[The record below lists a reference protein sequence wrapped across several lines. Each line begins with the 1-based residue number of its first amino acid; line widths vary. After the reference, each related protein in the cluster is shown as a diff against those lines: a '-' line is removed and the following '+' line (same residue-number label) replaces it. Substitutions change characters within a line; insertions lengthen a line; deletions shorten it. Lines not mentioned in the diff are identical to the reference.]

1 MKAIKRI
8 ALTELQTMFYSPI
21 AWFILIIFTFQASMT
36 FVNAF
41 EGYVVSQELGRYV
54 YNVTMGTF
62 TNPWRGGLFPEIQG
76 YLYLYIPLLTM
87 GIMSRELSSGSIKLL
102 YSSPV
107 TNFQIVIGKFI
118 SIMIYAL
125 VMIAVLGLFVIYG
138 VCFVHEFDLPP
149 VLAGLLGLYLLICAY
164 GAIGLFMSSLTSY
177 QVVAAMGTFAVFA
190 VLNYVGGMWQDIA
203 FVRDITYWL
212 SIRGRS
218 GEFINGLLCSEDVIY
233 FLVVVVLFLTFT
245 VIRLTVIRKKKSWFV
260 STSWYFSAILIAVSI
275 GYLSSRPTFMCYY
288 DATRTKVNT
297 LTPNSQEIVSKMK
310 GNLTITTYANVL
322 DEERFLWYGF
332 PKSELSDIKRFKQY
346 TRFKPEI
353 KMKYVYFYDKSQNE
367 RLYSLNQGLTDREIM
382 IKLSVAQGLDTNM
395 YLRPEEIKQVIDLSS
410 EDNHVVRVLERENG
424 RKVFLRMFRDMWIYP
439 GEAEVTAAIRQL
451 VDDDLP
457 VVGFLTG
464 HGVRNSEKAGDRDYR
479 YFVQERVYRRALI
492 NQGFAIENV
501 NLEDEIP
508 EQVNILVVADMQ
520 TALSQEEMEALE
532 KYIARGGN
540 LIVAGDVGRAPVMN
554 PIIASFGVQ
563 FMTGQIVQQNKDF
576 MMDLVFA
583 KPQKDLGNL
592 SYMFDALVERVIT
605 MPGCVGLEYEQKPGF
620 TIIPLLMS
628 ETQGCWNEVETMN
641 FIDEKAELN
650 VKAGEVEQAYPL
662 ALALSREIA
671 GKQQKIVILGDADCM
686 SNAEMKANRDKVNA
700 GNGMFILSIFNW
712 MTDGEFPID
721 VRRPATPD
729 NDLYV
734 GVDGMKITRY
744 AFWGFSLLLLVV
756 YLCLWFHRRG
766 R

>member
-1 MKAIKRI
+1 MKIIYRI
-8 ALTELQTMFYSPI
+8 ALAELQSLFYSPV
-21 AWFILIIFTFQASMT
+21 AWLILIVFTIQCSF
-36 FVNAF
+36 AF
-41 EGYVVSQELGRYV
+41 TGVVDANVVRKAMGYGVGNLTLDIYAGMHGFFKTLQE
-54 YNVTMGTF
+54 
-62 TNPWRGGLFPEIQG
+62 

-87 GIMSRELSSGSIKLL
+87 GLMSGELSSGSIKLL

-107 TNFQIVIGKFI
+107 RNSQIILGKYLSMLVYGLVLIGI
-118 SIMIYAL
+118 ICVY
-125 VMIAVLGLFVIYG
+125 VIYSA
-138 VCFVHEFDLPP
+138 FVVKQLDVSM
-149 VLAGLLGLYLLICAY
+149 VLTGLLGIYLLICAY
-164 GAIGLFMSSLTSY
+164 AAIGLFMSSITSY
-177 QVVAAMGTFAVFA
+177 QVVAAMGTLAIFAL
-190 VLNYVGGMWQDIA
+190 LNVIKGIGQNID
-203 FVRDITYWL
+203 FVREITYWL
-212 SIRGRS
+212 SINGRCNEFVRGM
-218 GEFINGLLCSEDVIY
+218 ICSEDLLY
-233 FLVVVVLFLTFT
+233 FLIVIVLFLTLSILRLKAIRQKT
-245 VIRLTVIRKKKSWFV
+245 PWKISLGKYAAVVIFAVVIG
-260 STSWYFSAILIAVSI
+260 YFSA
-275 GYLSSRPTFMCYY
+275 RPSLKCFY
-288 DATRTKVNT
+288 DATRTKQQT
-297 LTPNSQEIVSKMK
+297 LTENSQKILSRAT
-310 GNLTITTYANVL
+310 GGLTMTTYVNCL
-322 DEERFLWYGF
+322 DEFSWTGEPANRLYDQRRF
-332 PKSELSDIKRFKQY
+332 EQY

-744 AFWGFSLLLLVV
+744 AFGDFLSCYWSFICV
-756 YLCLWFHRRG
+756 YG
-766 R
+766 SIEGEDDEI

>member
-1 MKAIKRI
+1 MKIIYRI
-8 ALTELQTMFYSPI
+8 ALAELQSLFYSPV
-21 AWFILIIFTFQASMT
+21 AWLILIVFTIQCSF
-36 FVNAF
+36 AF
-41 EGYVVSQELGRYV
+41 TGVVDANVVRKAMGYGVGNLTLDIYAGMHGFFKTLQE
-54 YNVTMGTF
+54 
-62 TNPWRGGLFPEIQG
+62 

-87 GIMSRELSSGSIKLL
+87 GLMSGELSSGSIKLL

-107 TNFQIVIGKFI
+107 RNSQIILGKYLSMLVYGLVLIGI
-118 SIMIYAL
+118 ICVY
-125 VMIAVLGLFVIYG
+125 VIYSA
-138 VCFVHEFDLPP
+138 FVVKQLDVSM
-149 VLAGLLGLYLLICAY
+149 VLTGLLGIYLLICAY
-164 GAIGLFMSSLTSY
+164 AAIGLFMSSITSY
-177 QVVAAMGTFAVFA
+177 QVVAAMGTLAIFAL
-190 VLNYVGGMWQDIA
+190 LNVIKGIGQNID
-203 FVRDITYWL
+203 FVREITYWL
-212 SIRGRS
+212 SINGRCNEFVRGM
-218 GEFINGLLCSEDVIY
+218 ICSEDLLY
-233 FLVVVVLFLTFT
+233 FLIVIVLFLTLSILRLKAIRQKT
-245 VIRLTVIRKKKSWFV
+245 PWKISLGKYAAVVIFAVVIG
-260 STSWYFSAILIAVSI
+260 YFSA
-275 GYLSSRPTFMCYY
+275 RPSLKCFY
-288 DATRTKVNT
+288 DATRTKQQT
-297 LTPNSQEIVSKMK
+297 LTENSQKILSRAT
-310 GNLTITTYANVL
+310 GGLTMTTYVNCL
-322 DEERFLWYGF
+322 DEFSWTGEPANRLYDQRRF
-332 PKSELSDIKRFKQY
+332 EQY

-424 RKVFLRMFRDMWIYP
+424 RKVFFRMFRDMWIYP

>member
-1 MKAIKRI
+1 MKIIYRI
-8 ALTELQTMFYSPI
+8 ALAELQSLFYSPV
-21 AWFILIIFTFQASMT
+21 AWLILIVFTIQCSF
-36 FVNAF
+36 AF
-41 EGYVVSQELGRYV
+41 TGVVDANVVRKAMGYGVGNLTLDIYAGMHGFFKTLQE
-54 YNVTMGTF
+54 
-62 TNPWRGGLFPEIQG
+62 

-87 GIMSRELSSGSIKLL
+87 GLMSGELSSGSIKLL

-107 TNFQIVIGKFI
+107 RNSQIILGKYLSMLVYGLVLIGI
-118 SIMIYAL
+118 ICVY
-125 VMIAVLGLFVIYG
+125 VIYSA
-138 VCFVHEFDLPP
+138 FVVKQLDVSV
-149 VLAGLLGLYLLICAY
+149 VLTGLLGIYLLICAY
-164 GAIGLFMSSLTSY
+164 AAIGLFMSSITSY
-177 QVVAAMGTFAVFA
+177 QVVAAMGTLAIFAL
-190 VLNYVGGMWQDIA
+190 LNVIKGIGQNID
-203 FVRDITYWL
+203 FVREITYWL
-212 SIRGRS
+212 SINGRCNEFVRGM
-218 GEFINGLLCSEDVIY
+218 ICSEDLLY
-233 FLVVVVLFLTFT
+233 FLIVIVLFLTLSILRLKAIRQKT
-245 VIRLTVIRKKKSWFV
+245 PWKISLGKYAAVVIFAVVIG
-260 STSWYFSAILIAVSI
+260 YFSA
-275 GYLSSRPTFMCYY
+275 RPSLKCFY
-288 DATRTKVNT
+288 DATRTKQQT
-297 LTPNSQEIVSKMK
+297 LTENSQKILSRAT
-310 GNLTITTYANVL
+310 GGLTMTTYVNCL
-322 DEERFLWYGF
+322 DEFSWTGEPANRLYDQRRF
-332 PKSELSDIKRFKQY
+332 EQY

>member
-1 MKAIKRI
+1 MKIIYGIDLA
-8 ALTELQTMFYSPI
+8 ELQSLFYSPV
-21 AWFILIIFTFQASMT
+21 AWLILIVFTIQCSF
-36 FVNAF
+36 AF
-41 EGYVVSQELGRYV
+41 TGVVDANVVRKAMGYGVGNLTLDIYAGMHGFFKTLQE
-54 YNVTMGTF
+54 
-62 TNPWRGGLFPEIQG
+62 

-87 GIMSRELSSGSIKLL
+87 GLMSGELSSGSIKLL

-107 TNFQIVIGKFI
+107 RNSQIILGKYLSMLVYGLVLIGI
-118 SIMIYAL
+118 ICVY
-125 VMIAVLGLFVIYG
+125 VIYSA
-138 VCFVHEFDLPP
+138 FVVKQLDVSM
-149 VLAGLLGLYLLICAY
+149 VLTGLLGIYLLICAY
-164 GAIGLFMSSLTSY
+164 AAIGLFMSSITSY
-177 QVVAAMGTFAVFA
+177 QVVAAMGTLAIFAL
-190 VLNYVGGMWQDIA
+190 LNVIKGIGQNID
-203 FVRDITYWL
+203 FVREITYWL
-212 SIRGRS
+212 SINGRCNEFVRGM
-218 GEFINGLLCSEDVIY
+218 ICSEDLLY
-233 FLVVVVLFLTFT
+233 FLIVIVLFLTLSILRLKAIRQKT
-245 VIRLTVIRKKKSWFV
+245 PWKISLGKYAAVVIFAVVIG
-260 STSWYFSAILIAVSI
+260 YFSA
-275 GYLSSRPTFMCYY
+275 RPSLKCFY
-288 DATRTKVNT
+288 DATRTKQQT
-297 LTPNSQEIVSKMK
+297 LTENSQKILSRAT
-310 GNLTITTYANVL
+310 GGLTMTTYVNCL
-322 DEERFLWYGF
+322 DEFSWTGEPANRLYDQRRF
-332 PKSELSDIKRFKQY
+332 EQY

>member
-1 MKAIKRI
+1 MKIIYRI
-8 ALTELQTMFYSPI
+8 ALAELQSLFYSPV
-21 AWFILIIFTFQASMT
+21 AWLILIVFTIQCSF
-36 FVNAF
+36 AF
-41 EGYVVSQELGRYV
+41 TGVVDANVVRKAMGYGVGNLTLDIYAGMHGFFKTLQE
-54 YNVTMGTF
+54 
-62 TNPWRGGLFPEIQG
+62 

-87 GIMSRELSSGSIKLL
+87 GLMSGELSSGSIKLL

-107 TNFQIVIGKFI
+107 RNSQIILGKYLSMLVYGLVLIGI
-118 SIMIYAL
+118 ICVY
-125 VMIAVLGLFVIYG
+125 VIYSA
-138 VCFVHEFDLPP
+138 FVVKQLDVSM
-149 VLAGLLGLYLLICAY
+149 VLTGLLGIYLLICAY
-164 GAIGLFMSSLTSY
+164 AAIGLFMSSITSY
-177 QVVAAMGTFAVFA
+177 QVVAAMGTLAIFAL
-190 VLNYVGGMWQDIA
+190 LNVIKGIGQNID
-203 FVRDITYWL
+203 FVREITYWL
-212 SIRGRS
+212 SINGRCNEFVRGM
-218 GEFINGLLCSEDVIY
+218 ICSEDLLY
-233 FLVVVVLFLTFT
+233 FLIVIVLFLTLSILRLKAIRQKT
-245 VIRLTVIRKKKSWFV
+245 PWKISLGKYAAVVIFAVVIG
-260 STSWYFSAILIAVSI
+260 YFSA
-275 GYLSSRPTFMCYY
+275 RPSLKCFY
-288 DATRTKVNT
+288 DATRTKQQT
-297 LTPNSQEIVSKMK
+297 LTENSQKILNRAT
-310 GNLTITTYANVL
+310 GGLTMTTYVNCL
-322 DEERFLWYGF
+322 DEFSWTGEPANRLYDQRRF
-332 PKSELSDIKRFKQY
+332 EQY

-382 IKLSVAQGLDTNM
+382 VKLSVAQGLDTNM
-395 YLRPEEIKQVIDLSS
+395 YLRPEEIKQIIDLSS

-424 RKVFLRMFRDMWIYP
+424 RKVFLRMFRDLWIYP
-439 GEAEVTAAIRQL
+439 GEAEVSAAIRQL

-457 VVGFLTG
+457 IVGFLTG

-520 TALSQEEMEALE
+520 TALSPEEMESLE

-592 SYMFDALVERVIT
+592 SYMFDALMERVIT

-686 SNAEMKANRDKVNA
+686 SNAEMKVNRDKVNA
-700 GNGMFILSIFNW
+700 GNGMFILGIFNW

-744 AFWGFSLLLLVV
+744 AFWGFSLLLLVI

>member
-1 MKAIKRI
+1 MKIIYRI
-8 ALTELQTMFYSPI
+8 ALAELQSLFYSPV
-21 AWFILIIFTFQASMT
+21 AWLILIVFTIQCSF
-36 FVNAF
+36 AF
-41 EGYVVSQELGRYV
+41 TGVVDANVVRKAMGYGVGNLTLDIYAGMHGFFKTLQE
-54 YNVTMGTF
+54 
-62 TNPWRGGLFPEIQG
+62 

-87 GIMSRELSSGSIKLL
+87 GLMSGELSSGSIKLL

-107 TNFQIVIGKFI
+107 RNSQIILGKYLSMLVYGLVLIGI
-118 SIMIYAL
+118 ICVY
-125 VMIAVLGLFVIYG
+125 VIYSA
-138 VCFVHEFDLPP
+138 FVVKQLDVSM
-149 VLAGLLGLYLLICAY
+149 VLTGLLGIYLLICAY
-164 GAIGLFMSSLTSY
+164 AAIGLFMSSITSY
-177 QVVAAMGTFAVFA
+177 QVVAAMGTLAIFAL
-190 VLNYVGGMWQDIA
+190 LNVIKGIGQNID
-203 FVRDITYWL
+203 FVREITYWL
-212 SIRGRS
+212 SINGRCNEFVRGM
-218 GEFINGLLCSEDVIY
+218 ICSEDLLY
-233 FLVVVVLFLTFT
+233 FLIVIVLFLTLSILRLKAIHQKT
-245 VIRLTVIRKKKSWFV
+245 PWKISLGKYAAVVIFAVVIG
-260 STSWYFSAILIAVSI
+260 YFSA
-275 GYLSSRPTFMCYY
+275 RPSLKCFY
-288 DATRTKVNT
+288 DATRTKQQT
-297 LTPNSQEIVSKMK
+297 LTENSQKILSRAT
-310 GNLTITTYANVL
+310 GGLTMTTYVNCL
-322 DEERFLWYGF
+322 DEFSWTGEPANRLYDQRRF
-332 PKSELSDIKRFKQY
+332 EQY

>member
-1 MKAIKRI
+1 MKIIYRI
-8 ALTELQTMFYSPI
+8 ALAELQSLFYSPV
-21 AWFILIIFTFQASMT
+21 AWLILIVFTIQCSF
-36 FVNAF
+36 AF
-41 EGYVVSQELGRYV
+41 TGVVDANVVRKAMGYGVGNLTLDIYAGMHGFFKTLQE
-54 YNVTMGTF
+54 
-62 TNPWRGGLFPEIQG
+62 

-87 GIMSRELSSGSIKLL
+87 GLMSGELSSGSIKLL

-107 TNFQIVIGKFI
+107 RNSQIILGKYLSMLVYGLVLIGI
-118 SIMIYAL
+118 ICVY
-125 VMIAVLGLFVIYG
+125 VIYSA
-138 VCFVHEFDLPP
+138 FVVKQLDVSM
-149 VLAGLLGLYLLICAY
+149 VLTGLLGIYLLICAY
-164 GAIGLFMSSLTSY
+164 AAIGLFMSSITSY
-177 QVVAAMGTFAVFA
+177 QVVVAMGTLAIFAL
-190 VLNYVGGMWQDIA
+190 LNVIKGIGQNID
-203 FVRDITYWL
+203 FVREITYWL
-212 SIRGRS
+212 SINGRCNEFVRGM
-218 GEFINGLLCSEDVIY
+218 ICSEDLLY
-233 FLVVVVLFLTFT
+233 FLIVIVLFLTLSILRLKAIRQKT
-245 VIRLTVIRKKKSWFV
+245 PWKISLGKYAAVVIFAVVIG
-260 STSWYFSAILIAVSI
+260 YFSA
-275 GYLSSRPTFMCYY
+275 RPSLKCFY
-288 DATRTKVNT
+288 DATRTKQQT
-297 LTPNSQEIVSKMK
+297 LTENSQKILSRAT
-310 GNLTITTYANVL
+310 GGLTMTTYVNCL
-322 DEERFLWYGF
+322 DEFSWTGEPANRLYDQRRF
-332 PKSELSDIKRFKQY
+332 EQY

>member
-1 MKAIKRI
+1 
-8 ALTELQTMFYSPI
+8 
-21 AWFILIIFTFQASMT
+21 
-36 FVNAF
+36 
-41 EGYVVSQELGRYV
+41 
-54 YNVTMGTF
+54 
-62 TNPWRGGLFPEIQG
+62 
-76 YLYLYIPLLTM
+76 
-87 GIMSRELSSGSIKLL
+87 
-102 YSSPV
+102 
-107 TNFQIVIGKFI
+107 
-118 SIMIYAL
+118 MI
-125 VMIAVLGLFVIYG
+125 
-138 VCFVHEFDLPP
+138 
-149 VLAGLLGLYLLICAY
+149 
-164 GAIGLFMSSLTSY
+164 
-177 QVVAAMGTFAVFA
+177 
-190 VLNYVGGMWQDIA
+190 
-203 FVRDITYWL
+203 
-212 SIRGRS
+212 
-218 GEFINGLLCSEDVIY
+218 CSEDLLY
-233 FLVVVVLFLTFT
+233 FLIVIVLFLTLSILRLKAIRQKT
-245 VIRLTVIRKKKSWFV
+245 PWKISLGKYAAVVIFAVVIG
-260 STSWYFSAILIAVSI
+260 YFSA
-275 GYLSSRPTFMCYY
+275 RPSLKCFY
-288 DATRTKVNT
+288 DATRTKQQT
-297 LTPNSQEIVSKMK
+297 LTENSQKILSRAT
-310 GNLTITTYANVL
+310 GGLTMTTYVNCL
-322 DEERFLWYGF
+322 DEFSWTGEPANRLYDQRRF
-332 PKSELSDIKRFKQY
+332 EQY

>member
-1 MKAIKRI
+1 MKIIYRI
-8 ALTELQTMFYSPI
+8 ALAELQSLFYSPV
-21 AWFILIIFTFQASMT
+21 AWLILIVFTIQCSF
-36 FVNAF
+36 AF
-41 EGYVVSQELGRYV
+41 TGVVDANVVRKAMGYGVGNLTLDIYAGMHGFFKTLQE
-54 YNVTMGTF
+54 
-62 TNPWRGGLFPEIQG
+62 

-87 GIMSRELSSGSIKLL
+87 GLMSGELSSGSIKLL

-107 TNFQIVIGKFI
+107 RNSQIILGKYLSMLVYGLVLIGI
-118 SIMIYAL
+118 ICVY
-125 VMIAVLGLFVIYG
+125 VIYSA
-138 VCFVHEFDLPP
+138 FVVKQLDVSM
-149 VLAGLLGLYLLICAY
+149 VLTGLLGIYLLICAY
-164 GAIGLFMSSLTSY
+164 AAIGLFMSSITSY
-177 QVVAAMGTFAVFA
+177 QVVAAMGTLAIFAL
-190 VLNYVGGMWQDIA
+190 LNVIKGIGQNID
-203 FVRDITYWL
+203 FVREITYWL
-212 SIRGRS
+212 SINGRCNEFVRGM
-218 GEFINGLLCSEDVIY
+218 ICSEDLLY
-233 FLVVVVLFLTFT
+233 FLIVIVLFLTLSILRLKAIRQKT
-245 VIRLTVIRKKKSWFV
+245 PWKISLGKYIAVVIFAVVIG
-260 STSWYFSAILIAVSI
+260 YFSA
-275 GYLSSRPTFMCYY
+275 RPSLKCFY
-288 DATRTKVNT
+288 DATRTKQQT
-297 LTPNSQEIVSKMK
+297 LTENSQEILNMAT
-310 GNLTITTYANVL
+310 GGLTMTTYVNCL
-322 DEERFLWYGF
+322 DEFNWTGEPGNRLYDQRQF
-332 PKSELSDIKRFKQY
+332 EQY

-367 RLYSLNQGLTDREIM
+367 RLYSLNPGLTDREIM
-382 IKLSVAQGLDTNM
+382 VKLSVAQGLDTNM
-395 YLRPEEIKQVIDLSS
+395 YLKPEELKQIIDLSS

-439 GEAEVTAAIRQL
+439 SEAEVTAAIRQL

-520 TALSQEEMEALE
+520 TALSPEEMESLE

-540 LIVAGDVGRAPVMN
+540 LIIAGDVGRAPVMN
-554 PIIASFGVQ
+554 PIIASLGVQ

-583 KPQKDLGNL
+583 KPQEDLGNL
-592 SYMFDALVERVIT
+592 SYMFDALGERVIT
-605 MPGCVGLEYEQKPGF
+605 MPGCVGLKYEQKPGF
-620 TIIPLLMS
+620 TITPLLMS
-628 ETQGCWNEVETMN
+628 ETRGCWNEVETTN
-641 FIDEKAELN
+641 FIDEEAELN
-650 VKAGEVEQAYPL
+650 VDAGEVEQAYPL
-662 ALALSREIA
+662 ALALSRKIA
-671 GKQQKIVILGDADCM
+671 GKLQKIVILGDADCM
-686 SNAEMKANRDKVNA
+686 SNAEMKASRDKVNA
-700 GNGMFILSIFNW
+700 GNGMFILGMFNW

-729 NDLYV
+729 SDLYV

-744 AFWGFSLLLLVV
+744 AFWGFSILLLVI

>member
-1 MKAIKRI
+1 MKIIYRI
-8 ALTELQTMFYSPI
+8 ALAELQSLFYSPV
-21 AWFILIIFTFQASMT
+21 AWLILIVFTIQCSF
-36 FVNAF
+36 AF
-41 EGYVVSQELGRYV
+41 TGVVDANVVRKAMGYGVGNLTLDIYAGMHGFFKTLQE
-54 YNVTMGTF
+54 
-62 TNPWRGGLFPEIQG
+62 

-87 GIMSRELSSGSIKLL
+87 GLMSGELSSGSIKLL

-107 TNFQIVIGKFI
+107 RNSQIILGKYLSMLVYGLVLIGI
-118 SIMIYAL
+118 ICVY
-125 VMIAVLGLFVIYG
+125 VIYSA
-138 VCFVHEFDLPP
+138 FVVKQLDVSM
-149 VLAGLLGLYLLICAY
+149 VLTGLLGVYLLICAY
-164 GAIGLFMSSLTSY
+164 AAIGLFMSSITSY
-177 QVVAAMGTFAVFA
+177 QVVAAMGTLAIFAL
-190 VLNYVGGMWQDIA
+190 LNVIKGIGQNID
-203 FVRDITYWL
+203 FVREITYWL
-212 SIRGRS
+212 SINGRCNEFVRGM
-218 GEFINGLLCSEDVIY
+218 ICSEDLLY
-233 FLVVVVLFLTFT
+233 FLIVIVLFLTLSILRLKAIRQKT
-245 VIRLTVIRKKKSWFV
+245 PWKISLGKYAAVVIFAVVIG
-260 STSWYFSAILIAVSI
+260 YFSA
-275 GYLSSRPTFMCYY
+275 RPSLKCFY
-288 DATRTKVNT
+288 DATRTKQQT
-297 LTPNSQEIVSKMK
+297 LTENSQKILSRAT
-310 GNLTITTYANVL
+310 GGLTMTTYVNCL
-322 DEERFLWYGF
+322 DEFSWTGEPANRLYDQRRF
-332 PKSELSDIKRFKQY
+332 EQY

>member
-1 MKAIKRI
+1 MKIIYRI
-8 ALTELQTMFYSPI
+8 ALAELQSLFYSPV
-21 AWFILIIFTFQASMT
+21 AWLILIVFTIQCSF
-36 FVNAF
+36 AF
-41 EGYVVSQELGRYV
+41 TGVVDANVVRKAMGYGVGNLTLDIYAGMHGFFKTLQE
-54 YNVTMGTF
+54 
-62 TNPWRGGLFPEIQG
+62 

-87 GIMSRELSSGSIKLL
+87 GLMSGELSSGSIKLL

-107 TNFQIVIGKFI
+107 RNSQIILGKYLSMLVYGLVLIGI
-118 SIMIYAL
+118 ICVY
-125 VMIAVLGLFVIYG
+125 VIYSA
-138 VCFVHEFDLPP
+138 FVVKQLDVSM
-149 VLAGLLGLYLLICAY
+149 VLTGLLGIYLLICAY
-164 GAIGLFMSSLTSY
+164 AAIGLFMSSITSY
-177 QVVAAMGTFAVFA
+177 QVVAAMGTLAIFAL
-190 VLNYVGGMWQDIA
+190 LNVIKGIGQNID
-203 FVRDITYWL
+203 FVREITYWL
-212 SIRGRS
+212 SINGRCNEFVRGM
-218 GEFINGLLCSEDVIY
+218 ICSEDLLY
-233 FLVVVVLFLTFT
+233 FLIVIVLFLTLSILRLKAIRQKT
-245 VIRLTVIRKKKSWFV
+245 PWKISLGKYAAVVIFAVVIG
-260 STSWYFSAILIAVSI
+260 YFSA
-275 GYLSSRPTFMCYY
+275 RPSLKCFY
-288 DATRTKVNT
+288 DATRTKQQT
-297 LTPNSQEIVSKMK
+297 LTENSQKILSRAT
-310 GNLTITTYANVL
+310 GGLTMTTYVNCL
-322 DEERFLWYGF
+322 DEFSWTGEPANRLYDQRRF
-332 PKSELSDIKRFKQY
+332 EQY

-424 RKVFLRMFRDMWIYP
+424 RKVFLHMFRDMWIYP

>member
-1 MKAIKRI
+1 MKIIYRI
-8 ALTELQTMFYSPI
+8 ALAELQSLFYSPV
-21 AWFILIIFTFQASMT
+21 AWLILIVFTIQCSF
-36 FVNAF
+36 AF
-41 EGYVVSQELGRYV
+41 TGVVDANVVRKAMGYGVGNLTLDIYAGLHGFFKTLQE
-54 YNVTMGTF
+54 
-62 TNPWRGGLFPEIQG
+62 

-87 GIMSRELSSGSIKLL
+87 GLMSGELSSGSIKLL

-107 TNFQIVIGKFI
+107 RNSQIILGKYLSMLVYGLVLIGI
-118 SIMIYAL
+118 ICVY
-125 VMIAVLGLFVIYG
+125 VIYSA
-138 VCFVHEFDLPP
+138 FVVKQLDVSM
-149 VLAGLLGLYLLICAY
+149 VLTGLLGIYLLICAY
-164 GAIGLFMSSLTSY
+164 AAIGLFMSSITSY
-177 QVVAAMGTFAVFA
+177 QVVAAMGTLAIFAL
-190 VLNYVGGMWQDIA
+190 LNVIKGIGQNID
-203 FVRDITYWL
+203 FVREITYWL
-212 SIRGRS
+212 SINGRCNEFVRGM
-218 GEFINGLLCSEDVIY
+218 ICSEDLLY
-233 FLVVVVLFLTFT
+233 FLIVIVLFLTLSILRLKAIRQKT
-245 VIRLTVIRKKKSWFV
+245 PWKISLGKYIAVVIFAVVIG
-260 STSWYFSAILIAVSI
+260 YFSA
-275 GYLSSRPTFMCYY
+275 RPSLKCFY
-288 DATRTKVNT
+288 DATRTKQQT
-297 LTPNSQEIVSKMK
+297 LTENSQEILNMAT
-310 GNLTITTYANVL
+310 GGLTMTTYVNCL
-322 DEERFLWYGF
+322 DEFNWTGEPGNRLYDQRQF
-332 PKSELSDIKRFKQY
+332 EQY

-367 RLYSLNQGLTDREIM
+367 RLYSLNPGLTDREIM
-382 IKLSVAQGLDTNM
+382 VKLSVAQGLDTNM
-395 YLRPEEIKQVIDLSS
+395 YLKPEELKQIIDLSS

-439 GEAEVTAAIRQL
+439 SEAEVTAAIRQL

-540 LIVAGDVGRAPVMN
+540 LIIAGDVGRAPVMN
-554 PIIASFGVQ
+554 PIIASLGVQ

-583 KPQKDLGNL
+583 KPQEDLGNL

-605 MPGCVGLEYEQKPGF
+605 MPGCVGLKYEQKPGF
-620 TIIPLLMS
+620 TITPLLMS
-628 ETQGCWNEVETMN
+628 ETRGCWNEVETTN
-641 FIDEKAELN
+641 FIDEEAELN
-650 VKAGEVEQAYPL
+650 VDAGEVEQAYPL
-662 ALALSREIA
+662 ALALSRKIA
-671 GKQQKIVILGDADCM
+671 GKLQKIVILGDADCM
-686 SNAEMKANRDKVNA
+686 SNAEMKASRDKVNA
-700 GNGMFILSIFNW
+700 GNGMFILGMFNW

-729 NDLYV
+729 SDLYV

-744 AFWGFSLLLLVV
+744 AFWGFSILLLVI

>member
-1 MKAIKRI
+1 MKIIYRI
-8 ALTELQTMFYSPI
+8 ALAELQSLFYSPV
-21 AWFILIIFTFQASMT
+21 AWLILIVFTIQCSF
-36 FVNAF
+36 AF
-41 EGYVVSQELGRYV
+41 TGVVDANVVRKAMGYGVGNLTLDIYAGMHGFFKTLQE
-54 YNVTMGTF
+54 
-62 TNPWRGGLFPEIQG
+62 

-87 GIMSRELSSGSIKLL
+87 GLMSGELSSGSIKLL

-107 TNFQIVIGKFI
+107 RNSQIILGKYLSMLVYGLVLIGI
-118 SIMIYAL
+118 ICVY
-125 VMIAVLGLFVIYG
+125 VIYSA
-138 VCFVHEFDLPP
+138 FVVKQLDVSM
-149 VLAGLLGLYLLICAY
+149 VLTGLLGIYLLICAY
-164 GAIGLFMSSLTSY
+164 AAIGLFMSSITSY
-177 QVVAAMGTFAVFA
+177 QVVAAMGTLAIFAL
-190 VLNYVGGMWQDIA
+190 LNVIKGIGQNID
-203 FVRDITYWL
+203 FVREITYWL
-212 SIRGRS
+212 SINGRCNEFVRGM
-218 GEFINGLLCSEDVIY
+218 ICSEDLLY
-233 FLVVVVLFLTFT
+233 FLIVIVLFLTLSILRLKAIRQKT
-245 VIRLTVIRKKKSWFV
+245 PWKISLGKYAAVVIFAVVIG
-260 STSWYFSAILIAVSI
+260 YFSA
-275 GYLSSRPTFMCYY
+275 RPSLKCFY
-288 DATRTKVNT
+288 DATRTKQQT
-297 LTPNSQEIVSKMK
+297 LTENSQKILSRAT
-310 GNLTITTYANVL
+310 GGLTMTTYVNCL
-322 DEERFLWYGF
+322 DEFSWTGEPANRLYDQRRF
-332 PKSELSDIKRFKQY
+332 EQY

-620 TIIPLLMS
+620 TIIPLLS
-628 ETQGCWNEVETMN
+628 LETQGCWNEVETMN

>member
-1 MKAIKRI
+1 MKIIYRI
-8 ALTELQTMFYSPI
+8 ALAELQSLFYSPV
-21 AWFILIIFTFQASMT
+21 AWLILIVFTIQCSF
-36 FVNAF
+36 AF
-41 EGYVVSQELGRYV
+41 TGVVDANVVRKAMGYGVGNLTLDIYAGMHGFFKTLQE
-54 YNVTMGTF
+54 
-62 TNPWRGGLFPEIQG
+62 

-87 GIMSRELSSGSIKLL
+87 GLMSGELSSGSIKLL

-107 TNFQIVIGKFI
+107 RNSQIILGKYLSMLVYGLVLIGI
-118 SIMIYAL
+118 ICVY
-125 VMIAVLGLFVIYG
+125 VIYSA
-138 VCFVHEFDLPP
+138 FVVKQLDVSM
-149 VLAGLLGLYLLICAY
+149 VLTGLLGIYLLICAY
-164 GAIGLFMSSLTSY
+164 AAIGLFMSSITSY
-177 QVVAAMGTFAVFA
+177 QVVAAMGTLAIFAL
-190 VLNYVGGMWQDIA
+190 LNVIKGIGQNID
-203 FVRDITYWL
+203 FVREITYWL
-212 SIRGRS
+212 SINGRCNEFVRGM
-218 GEFINGLLCSEDVIY
+218 ICSEDLLY
-233 FLVVVVLFLTFT
+233 FLIVIVLFLTLSILRLKAIRQKT
-245 VIRLTVIRKKKSWFV
+245 PWKISLGKYAAVVIFAVVIG
-260 STSWYFSAILIAVSI
+260 YFSA
-275 GYLSSRPTFMCYY
+275 RPSLKCFY
-288 DATRTKVNT
+288 DATRTKQQT
-297 LTPNSQEIVSKMK
+297 LTENSQKILSRAT
-310 GNLTITTYANVL
+310 GGLTMTTYVNCL
-322 DEERFLWYGF
+322 DEFSWTGEPANRLYDQRRF
-332 PKSELSDIKRFKQY
+332 EQY

-451 VDDDLP
+451 VDDDLL

>member
-1 MKAIKRI
+1 MKIIYRI
-8 ALTELQTMFYSPI
+8 ALAELQSLFYSPV
-21 AWFILIIFTFQASMT
+21 AWLILIVFTIQCSF
-36 FVNAF
+36 AF
-41 EGYVVSQELGRYV
+41 TGVVDANVVRKAMGYGVGNLTLDIYAGMHGFFKTLQE
-54 YNVTMGTF
+54 
-62 TNPWRGGLFPEIQG
+62 

-87 GIMSRELSSGSIKLL
+87 GLMSGELSSGSIKLL

-107 TNFQIVIGKFI
+107 RNSQIILGKYLSMLVYGLVLIGI
-118 SIMIYAL
+118 ICVY
-125 VMIAVLGLFVIYG
+125 VIYSA
-138 VCFVHEFDLPP
+138 FVVKQLDVSM
-149 VLAGLLGLYLLICAY
+149 VLTGLLGIYLLICAY
-164 GAIGLFMSSLTSY
+164 AAIGLFMSSITSY
-177 QVVAAMGTFAVFA
+177 QVVAAMGTLAIFAL
-190 VLNYVGGMWQDIA
+190 LNVIKGIGQNID
-203 FVRDITYWL
+203 FVREITYWL
-212 SIRGRS
+212 SINGRCNEFVRGM
-218 GEFINGLLCSEDVIY
+218 ICSEDLLY
-233 FLVVVVLFLTFT
+233 FLIVIVLFLTLSILRLKAIRQKT
-245 VIRLTVIRKKKSWFV
+245 PWKISLGKYAIVVIFAVLVG
-260 STSWYFSAILIAVSI
+260 YFSA
-275 GYLSSRPTFMCYY
+275 RPSLKCFY
-288 DATRTKVNT
+288 DATRTKQQT
-297 LTPNSQEIVSKMK
+297 LTENSQKILNRAT
-310 GNLTITTYANVL
+310 GGLTMTTYVNCL
-322 DEERFLWYGF
+322 DEFSWTGEPANRLYDQRRF
-332 PKSELSDIKRFKQY
+332 EQY

-382 IKLSVAQGLDTNM
+382 VKLSVAQGLDTNM
-395 YLRPEEIKQVIDLSS
+395 YLRPEEIKQIIDLSS

-501 NLEDEIP
+501 NLENEIP

-520 TALSQEEMEALE
+520 TALSPEEMESLE

-700 GNGMFILSIFNW
+700 GNGMFILGIFNW

-744 AFWGFSLLLLVV
+744 AFWGFSLLLLVI

>member
-1 MKAIKRI
+1 MKIIYRI
-8 ALTELQTMFYSPI
+8 ALAELQSLFYSPV
-21 AWFILIIFTFQASMT
+21 AWLILIVFTIQCSF
-36 FVNAF
+36 AF
-41 EGYVVSQELGRYV
+41 TGVVDANVVRKAMGYGVGNLTLDIYAGMHGFFKTLQE
-54 YNVTMGTF
+54 
-62 TNPWRGGLFPEIQG
+62 

-87 GIMSRELSSGSIKLL
+87 GLMSGELSSGSIKLL

-107 TNFQIVIGKFI
+107 RNSQIILGKYLSMLVYGLVLIGI
-118 SIMIYAL
+118 ICVY
-125 VMIAVLGLFVIYG
+125 VIYSA
-138 VCFVHEFDLPP
+138 FVVKQLDVSM
-149 VLAGLLGLYLLICAY
+149 VLTGLLGIYLLICAY
-164 GAIGLFMSSLTSY
+164 AAIGLFMSSITSY
-177 QVVAAMGTFAVFA
+177 QVVAAMGTLAIFAL
-190 VLNYVGGMWQDIA
+190 LNVIKGIGQNID
-203 FVRDITYWL
+203 FVREITYWL
-212 SIRGRS
+212 SINGRCNEFVRGM
-218 GEFINGLLCSEDVIY
+218 ICSEDLLY
-233 FLVVVVLFLTFT
+233 FLIVIVLFLTLSILRLKAIRQKT
-245 VIRLTVIRKKKSWFV
+245 PWKISLGKYAAVVIFAVVIG
-260 STSWYFSAILIAVSI
+260 YFSA
-275 GYLSSRPTFMCYY
+275 RPSLKCFY
-288 DATRTKVNT
+288 DATRTKQQT
-297 LTPNSQEIVSKMK
+297 LTENSQKILSRAT
-310 GNLTITTYANVL
+310 GGLTMTTYVNCL
-322 DEERFLWYGF
+322 DEFSWTGEPANRLYDQRRF
-332 PKSELSDIKRFKQY
+332 EQY

-520 TALSQEEMEALE
+520 TALSPEEMESLE

-592 SYMFDALVERVIT
+592 SYMFDALEERVIT
-605 MPGCVGLEYEQKPGF
+605 MPGCVGLEYEQKSGF
-620 TIIPLLMS
+620 TIIPLLTS

-650 VKAGEVEQAYPL
+650 VKAGEVEQVYPL

>member
-1 MKAIKRI
+1 MKIIYRI
-8 ALTELQTMFYSPI
+8 ALAELQSLFYSPV
-21 AWFILIIFTFQASMT
+21 AWLILIVFTIQCSF
-36 FVNAF
+36 AF
-41 EGYVVSQELGRYV
+41 TGVVDANVVRKAMGYGVGNLTLDIYAGMHGFFKTLQE
-54 YNVTMGTF
+54 
-62 TNPWRGGLFPEIQG
+62 

-87 GIMSRELSSGSIKLL
+87 GLMSGELSSGSIKLL

-107 TNFQIVIGKFI
+107 RNSQIILGKYLSMLVYGLVLIGI
-118 SIMIYAL
+118 ICVY
-125 VMIAVLGLFVIYG
+125 VIYSA
-138 VCFVHEFDLPP
+138 FVVKQLDVSM
-149 VLAGLLGLYLLICAY
+149 VLTGLLGIYLLICAY
-164 GAIGLFMSSLTSY
+164 AAIGLFMSSITSY
-177 QVVAAMGTFAVFA
+177 QVVAAMGTLAIFAL
-190 VLNYVGGMWQDIA
+190 LNVIKGIGQNID
-203 FVRDITYWL
+203 FVREITYWL
-212 SIRGRS
+212 STNGRCNEFVRGM
-218 GEFINGLLCSEDVIY
+218 ICSEDLLY
-233 FLVVVVLFLTFT
+233 FLIVIVLFLTLSILRLKAIRQKT
-245 VIRLTVIRKKKSWFV
+245 PWKISLGKYAAVVIFAVVIG
-260 STSWYFSAILIAVSI
+260 YFSA
-275 GYLSSRPTFMCYY
+275 RPSLKCFY
-288 DATRTKVNT
+288 DATRTKQQT
-297 LTPNSQEIVSKMK
+297 LTENSQKILSRAT
-310 GNLTITTYANVL
+310 GGLTMTTYVNCL
-322 DEERFLWYGF
+322 DEFSWTGEPANRLYDQRRF
-332 PKSELSDIKRFKQY
+332 EQY

>member
-1 MKAIKRI
+1 MKIIYRI
-8 ALTELQTMFYSPI
+8 ALAELQSLFYSPV
-21 AWFILIIFTFQASMT
+21 AWLILIVFTIQCSF
-36 FVNAF
+36 AF
-41 EGYVVSQELGRYV
+41 TGVVDANVVRKAMGYGVGNLTLDIYAGMHGFFKTLQE
-54 YNVTMGTF
+54 
-62 TNPWRGGLFPEIQG
+62 

-87 GIMSRELSSGSIKLL
+87 GLMSGELSSGSIKLL

-107 TNFQIVIGKFI
+107 RNSQIILGKYLSMLVYGLVLIGI
-118 SIMIYAL
+118 ICVY
-125 VMIAVLGLFVIYG
+125 VIYSA
-138 VCFVHEFDLPP
+138 FVVKQLDVSM
-149 VLAGLLGLYLLICAY
+149 VLTGLLGIYLLICAY
-164 GAIGLFMSSLTSY
+164 AAIGLFMSSITSY
-177 QVVAAMGTFAVFA
+177 QVVAAMGTLAIFAL
-190 VLNYVGGMWQDIA
+190 LNVIKGIGQNID
-203 FVRDITYWL
+203 FVREITYWL
-212 SIRGRS
+212 SINGRCNEFVRGM
-218 GEFINGLLCSEDVIY
+218 ICSEDLLY
-233 FLVVVVLFLTFT
+233 FLIVIVLFLTLSILRLKAIRQKT
-245 VIRLTVIRKKKSWFV
+245 PWKISLGKYAAVVIFAVVIG
-260 STSWYFSAILIAVSI
+260 YFSA
-275 GYLSSRPTFMCYY
+275 RPSLKCFY
-288 DATRTKVNT
+288 DATRTKQQT
-297 LTPNSQEIVSKMK
+297 LTENSQKILSRAT
-310 GNLTITTYANVL
+310 GGLTMTTYVNCL
-322 DEERFLWYGF
+322 DEFSWTGEPANRLYDQRRF
-332 PKSELSDIKRFKQY
+332 EQY

-650 VKAGEVEQAYPL
+650 VKVGEVEQAYPL

-721 VRRPATPD
+721 VRRPVTPD

>member
-1 MKAIKRI
+1 MKIIYRI
-8 ALTELQTMFYSPI
+8 ALAELQSLFYSPV
-21 AWFILIIFTFQASMT
+21 AWLILIVFTIQCSF
-36 FVNAF
+36 AF
-41 EGYVVSQELGRYV
+41 TGVVDANVVRKAMGYGVGNLTLDIYAGMHGFFKTLQE
-54 YNVTMGTF
+54 
-62 TNPWRGGLFPEIQG
+62 

-87 GIMSRELSSGSIKLL
+87 GLMSGELSSGSIKLL

-107 TNFQIVIGKFI
+107 RNSQIILGKYLSMLVYGLVLIGI
-118 SIMIYAL
+118 ICVY
-125 VMIAVLGLFVIYG
+125 VIYSA
-138 VCFVHEFDLPP
+138 FVVKQLDVSM
-149 VLAGLLGLYLLICAY
+149 VLTGLLGIYLLICAY
-164 GAIGLFMSSLTSY
+164 AAIGLFMSSITSY
-177 QVVAAMGTFAVFA
+177 QVVAAMGTLAIFAL
-190 VLNYVGGMWQDIA
+190 LNVIKGIGQNID
-203 FVRDITYWL
+203 FVREITYWL
-212 SIRGRS
+212 SINGRCNEFVRGM
-218 GEFINGLLCSEDVIY
+218 ICSEDLLY
-233 FLVVVVLFLTFT
+233 FLIVIVLFLTLSILRLKAIRQKT
-245 VIRLTVIRKKKSWFV
+245 PWKISLGKYAAVVIFAVVIG
-260 STSWYFSAILIAVSI
+260 YFSA
-275 GYLSSRPTFMCYY
+275 RPSLKCFY
-288 DATRTKVNT
+288 DATRTKQQT
-297 LTPNSQEIVSKMK
+297 LTENSQKILNRAT
-310 GNLTITTYANVL
+310 GGLTMTTYVNCL
-322 DEERFLWYGF
+322 DEFSWTGEPANRLYDQRRF
-332 PKSELSDIKRFKQY
+332 EQY

-382 IKLSVAQGLDTNM
+382 VKLSVAQGLDTNM
-395 YLRPEEIKQVIDLSS
+395 YLRPEEIKQIIDLSS

-520 TALSQEEMEALE
+520 TALSPEEMESLE

-554 PIIASFGVQ
+554 PIIASLGVQ

-592 SYMFDALVERVIT
+592 SYMFDALTERVIT

-686 SNAEMKANRDKVNA
+686 SNAEMKVNRDKVNA
-700 GNGMFILSIFNW
+700 GNGMFILGIFNW

-744 AFWGFSLLLLVV
+744 AFWGFSLLLLVI

>member
-1 MKAIKRI
+1 MKIIYRI
-8 ALTELQTMFYSPI
+8 ALAELQSLFYSPV
-21 AWFILIIFTFQASMT
+21 AWLILIVFTIQCSF
-36 FVNAF
+36 AF
-41 EGYVVSQELGRYV
+41 TGVVDANVVRKAMGYGVGNLTLDIYAGLHGFFKTLQE
-54 YNVTMGTF
+54 
-62 TNPWRGGLFPEIQG
+62 

-87 GIMSRELSSGSIKLL
+87 GLMSGELSSGSIKLL

-107 TNFQIVIGKFI
+107 RNSQIILGKYLSMLVYGLVLIGI
-118 SIMIYAL
+118 ICVY
-125 VMIAVLGLFVIYG
+125 VIYSA
-138 VCFVHEFDLPP
+138 FVVKQLDVSM
-149 VLAGLLGLYLLICAY
+149 VLTGLLGIYLLICAY
-164 GAIGLFMSSLTSY
+164 AAIGLFMSSITSY
-177 QVVAAMGTFAVFA
+177 QVVAAMGTLAIFAL
-190 VLNYVGGMWQDIA
+190 LNVSKGIGQNID
-203 FVRDITYWL
+203 FVREITYWL
-212 SIRGRS
+212 SINGRCNEFVRGM
-218 GEFINGLLCSEDVIY
+218 ICSEDLLY
-233 FLVVVVLFLTFT
+233 FLIVIVLFLTLSILRLKAIRQKT
-245 VIRLTVIRKKKSWFV
+245 PWKISLGKYIAVVIFAVVIG
-260 STSWYFSAILIAVSI
+260 YFSA
-275 GYLSSRPTFMCYY
+275 RPSLKCFY
-288 DATRTKVNT
+288 DATRTKQQT
-297 LTPNSQEIVSKMK
+297 LTENSQEILNMAT
-310 GNLTITTYANVL
+310 GGLTMTTYVNCL
-322 DEERFLWYGF
+322 DEFNWTGEPGNRLYDQRQF
-332 PKSELSDIKRFKQY
+332 EQY

-367 RLYSLNQGLTDREIM
+367 RLYSLNPGLTDREIM
-382 IKLSVAQGLDTNM
+382 VKLSVAQGLDTNM
-395 YLRPEEIKQVIDLSS
+395 YLKPEELKQIIDLSS

-439 GEAEVTAAIRQL
+439 SEAEVTAAIRQL

-520 TALSQEEMEALE
+520 TALSPEEMESLE

-540 LIVAGDVGRAPVMN
+540 LIIAGDVGRAPVMN
-554 PIIASFGVQ
+554 PIIASLGVQ

-583 KPQKDLGNL
+583 KPQEDLGNL
-592 SYMFDALVERVIT
+592 SYMFDALGGRVIT
-605 MPGCVGLEYEQKPGF
+605 MPGCEGLKYEQKPGF
-620 TIIPLLMS
+620 TITPLLMS
-628 ETQGCWNEVETMN
+628 ETRGCWNEVETTN
-641 FIDEKAELN
+641 FIDEEAELN
-650 VKAGEVEQAYPL
+650 VDAGEVEQAYPL
-662 ALALSREIA
+662 ALALSRKIA
-671 GKQQKIVILGDADCM
+671 GKLQKIVILGDADCM
-686 SNAEMKANRDKVNA
+686 SNAEMKASRDKVNA
-700 GNGMFILSIFNW
+700 GNGMFILGMFNW

-729 NDLYV
+729 SDLYV

-744 AFWGFSLLLLVV
+744 AFWGFSILLLVI

>member
-1 MKAIKRI
+1 MKIIYRI
-8 ALTELQTMFYSPI
+8 ALAELRSLFYSPV
-21 AWFILIIFTFQASMT
+21 AWLILIVFTIQCSF
-36 FVNAF
+36 AF
-41 EGYVVSQELGRYV
+41 TGVVDANVVRKAMGYGVGNLTLDIYAGMHGFFKTLQE
-54 YNVTMGTF
+54 
-62 TNPWRGGLFPEIQG
+62 

-87 GIMSRELSSGSIKLL
+87 GLMSGELSSGSIKLL

-107 TNFQIVIGKFI
+107 RNSQIILGKYLSMLVYGLVLIGI
-118 SIMIYAL
+118 ICVY
-125 VMIAVLGLFVIYG
+125 VIYSA
-138 VCFVHEFDLPP
+138 FVVKQLDVSM
-149 VLAGLLGLYLLICAY
+149 VLTGLLGIYLLICAY
-164 GAIGLFMSSLTSY
+164 AAIGLFMSSITSY
-177 QVVAAMGTFAVFA
+177 QVVAAMGTLAIFAL
-190 VLNYVGGMWQDIA
+190 LNVIKGIGQNID
-203 FVRDITYWL
+203 FVREITYWL
-212 SIRGRS
+212 SINGRCNEFVRGM
-218 GEFINGLLCSEDVIY
+218 ICSEDLLY
-233 FLVVVVLFLTFT
+233 FLIVIVLFLTLSILRLKAIRQKT
-245 VIRLTVIRKKKSWFV
+245 PWKISLGKYAAVVIFAVVIG
-260 STSWYFSAILIAVSI
+260 YFSA
-275 GYLSSRPTFMCYY
+275 RPSLKCFY
-288 DATRTKVNT
+288 DATRTKQQT
-297 LTPNSQEIVSKMK
+297 LTENSQKILSRAT
-310 GNLTITTYANVL
+310 GGLTMTTYVNCL
-322 DEERFLWYGF
+322 DEFSWTGEPANRLYDQRRF
-332 PKSELSDIKRFKQY
+332 EQY

>member
-1 MKAIKRI
+1 MKIIYRI
-8 ALTELQTMFYSPI
+8 ALAELQSLFYSSV
-21 AWFILIIFTFQASMT
+21 AWLILIVFTIQCSF
-36 FVNAF
+36 AF
-41 EGYVVSQELGRYV
+41 TGVVDANVVRKAMGYGVGNLTLDIYAGMHGFFKTLQE
-54 YNVTMGTF
+54 
-62 TNPWRGGLFPEIQG
+62 

-87 GIMSRELSSGSIKLL
+87 GLMSGELSSGSIKLL

-107 TNFQIVIGKFI
+107 RNSQIILGKYLSMLVYGLVLIGI
-118 SIMIYAL
+118 ICVY
-125 VMIAVLGLFVIYG
+125 VIYSA
-138 VCFVHEFDLPP
+138 FVVKQLDVSM
-149 VLAGLLGLYLLICAY
+149 VLTGLLGIYLLICAY
-164 GAIGLFMSSLTSY
+164 AAIGLFMSSITSY
-177 QVVAAMGTFAVFA
+177 QVVAAMGTLAIFAL
-190 VLNYVGGMWQDIA
+190 LNVIKGIGQNID
-203 FVRDITYWL
+203 FVREITYWL
-212 SIRGRS
+212 SINGRCNEFVRGM
-218 GEFINGLLCSEDVIY
+218 ICSEDLLY
-233 FLVVVVLFLTFT
+233 FLIVIVLFLTLSILRLKAIRQKT
-245 VIRLTVIRKKKSWFV
+245 PWKISLGKYAAVVIFAVVIG
-260 STSWYFSAILIAVSI
+260 YFSA
-275 GYLSSRPTFMCYY
+275 RPSLKCFY
-288 DATRTKVNT
+288 DATRTKQQT
-297 LTPNSQEIVSKMK
+297 LTENSQKILSRAT
-310 GNLTITTYANVL
+310 GGLTMTTYVNCL
-322 DEERFLWYGF
+322 DEFSWTGEPANRLYDQRRF
-332 PKSELSDIKRFKQY
+332 EQY

>member
-1 MKAIKRI
+1 MV
-8 ALTELQTMFYSPI
+8 LT
-21 AWFILIIFTFQASMT
+21 
-36 FVNAF
+36 
-41 EGYVVSQELGRYV
+41 
-54 YNVTMGTF
+54 
-62 TNPWRGGLFPEIQG
+62 
-76 YLYLYIPLLTM
+76 
-87 GIMSRELSSGSIKLL
+87 
-102 YSSPV
+102 
-107 TNFQIVIGKFI
+107 
-118 SIMIYAL
+118 
-125 VMIAVLGLFVIYG
+125 
-138 VCFVHEFDLPP
+138 
-149 VLAGLLGLYLLICAY
+149 GLLGIYLLICAY
-164 GAIGLFMSSLTSY
+164 AAIGLFMSSITSY
-177 QVVAAMGTFAVFA
+177 QVVAAMGTLAIFAL
-190 VLNYVGGMWQDIA
+190 LNVIKGIGQNID
-203 FVRDITYWL
+203 FVREITYWL
-212 SIRGRS
+212 SINGRCNEFVRGM
-218 GEFINGLLCSEDVIY
+218 ICSEDLLY
-233 FLVVVVLFLTFT
+233 FLIVIVLFLTLSILRLKAIRQKT
-245 VIRLTVIRKKKSWFV
+245 PWKISLGKYAAVVIFAVVIG
-260 STSWYFSAILIAVSI
+260 YFSA
-275 GYLSSRPTFMCYY
+275 RPSLKCFY
-288 DATRTKVNT
+288 DATRTKQQT
-297 LTPNSQEIVSKMK
+297 LTENSQKILNRAT
-310 GNLTITTYANVL
+310 GGLTMTTYVNCL
-322 DEERFLWYGF
+322 DEFSWTGEPANRLYDQRRF
-332 PKSELSDIKRFKQY
+332 EQY

-382 IKLSVAQGLDTNM
+382 VKLSVAQGLDTNM
-395 YLRPEEIKQVIDLSS
+395 YLRPEEIKQIIDLSS

-520 TALSQEEMEALE
+520 TALSPEEMESLE

-554 PIIASFGVQ
+554 PIIASLGVQ

-592 SYMFDALVERVIT
+592 SYMFDALTERVIT

-686 SNAEMKANRDKVNA
+686 SNAEMKVNRDKVNA
-700 GNGMFILSIFNW
+700 GNGMFILGIFNW

-744 AFWGFSLLLLVV
+744 AFWGFSLLLLVI